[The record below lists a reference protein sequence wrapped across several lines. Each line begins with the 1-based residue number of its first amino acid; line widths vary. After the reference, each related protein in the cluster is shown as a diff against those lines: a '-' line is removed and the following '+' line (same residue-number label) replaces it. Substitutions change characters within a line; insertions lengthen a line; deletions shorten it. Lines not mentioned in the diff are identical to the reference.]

1 MIGST
6 EVVLAVRRVTLAG
19 RAVDGNFVKSAD
31 LRKGGELAF
40 EMSDRC
46 GRGD

>member
-1 MIGST
+1 
-6 EVVLAVRRVTLAG
+6 VN
-19 RAVDGNFVKSAD
+19 GNFVKSAD